1 MHGKNSVRWWNGN
14 GMALLEL
21 SGVRKRYGRGQLEHV
36 ALRDVSFEL
45 SRGELLAIWGRRN
58 SGRST
63 LLRIAAGLEAP
74 DHGVVS
80 RDGRDLHVRG
90 AEELREK
97 IRYCRRTFLPTEGH
111 LVIDRLITTQLT
123 RGIRVAAARLRAEE
137 ALERADASHCATLK
151 PSELRIAE
159 AVLVGIARSL
169 VHKPELLVI
178 DEPMLGVEQGDGE
191 RIFSVLRKLAD
202 ENVSVLMSVGETACL
217 AGADRIL
224 SLAAGELHGELQPS
238 ELAPVIQLHATIS
251 QTASA

>member
-1 MHGKNSVRWWNGN
+1 V
-14 GMALLEL
+14 ALLEFTE
-21 SGVRKRYGRGQLEHV
+21 VRKRYGRGQLERI

-45 SRGELLAIWGRRN
+45 SHGELLAIWGRRN

-90 AEELREK
+90 AEELRGK
-97 IRYCRRTFLPTEGH
+97 IRYCRKTFLPTEGH

-123 RGIRVAAARLRAEE
+123 RGIRVSSARLRAEE
-137 ALERADASHCATLK
+137 ALERAGASHCSTHK
-151 PSELRIAE
+151 PNELRIAE

-169 VHKPELLVI
+169 VHQPELLVI
-178 DEPMLGVEQGDGE
+178 DEPMLGVEQCDRD
-191 RIFSVLRKLAD
+191 RILSVLRGLAD
-202 ENVSVLMSVGETACL
+202 EGVSVLMSVGETACL
-217 AGADRIL
+217 VGADRAL
-224 SLAAGELHGELQPS
+224 SLTAGELHGELQPS
-238 ELAPVIQLHATIS
+238 ELAPVIQLHAAIS